1 MSIDQHKGLG
11 DTVAE
16 VAKKL
21 AIDKLANALAKAA
34 GKEDCGCKKRQ
45 ETLNNLFPYKN
56 GNTKG
61 SKP

>member
-1 MSIDQHKGLG
+1 MSINQHKGLG

-21 AIDKLANALAKAA
+21 AIDKLADALAKAA

-45 ETLNNLFPYKN
+45 EFLNNLVPYKN